1 MDKKQ
6 LIFHTKPIW
15 VVISHILK
23 SANSSEDENYNFTL
37 NAIKE
42 LSKPCV
48 LGFDA
53 AVCVAFDGD
62 INAPLSLELSK
73 SEKPVCFRIEE
84 SFVYGMW
91 DLIKEV
97 KNKFDEE
104 TAIKFMMSDFSDEL
118 RHMNSGTTEP
128 LQLIERYGAAAGHV
142 ELALELF
149 NKERIAYWAIRPD
162 SYDGLTYVTSF
173 YRRNWERPY
182 SLNELDFFDSLL
194 AFLSRAYS
202 LSSSP
207 DTWVSILAC
216 DLGVVHD
223 TKIRMW
229 EAYHYSLKTS
239 QDRELLAYINED
251 LENNS
256 VYIHEDT
263 VSDINHEI
271 MKLQLPNT
279 ISKPFI
285 MIISYHISNYVPSF
299 DSVWKR

>member
-1 MDKKQ
+1 MNKDLQK
-6 LIFHTKPIW
+6 LHAKPIW
-15 VVISHILK
+15 VVITHVLASV
-23 SANSSEDENYNFTL
+23 NSNEDESYKFIKK
-37 NAIKE
+37 AIEE
-42 LSKPCV
+42 LSKPCA

-62 INAPLSLELSK
+62 INNPLSLELSK
-73 SEKPVCFRIEE
+73 SENPVCFRIEE
-84 SFVYGMW
+84 SFIYGMW

-142 ELALELF
+142 ELALDLF
-149 NKERIAYWAIRPD
+149 NKEKIAYWAIRPD
-162 SYDGLTYVTSF
+162 SYDRLTYVTSF

-182 SLNELDFFDSLL
+182 SLDELDFFDSLL

-207 DTWVSILAC
+207 DTWVSILTC
-216 DLGVVHD
+216 DFGVMHD
-223 TKIRMW
+223 TKIRMR
-229 EAYHYSLKTS
+229 EAYHYSLKVS
-239 QDRELLAYINED
+239 QDCELLAYINED
-251 LENNS
+251 LANNS
-256 VYIHEDT
+256 MYLHEDI

-279 ISKPFI
+279 ISKPFLVV
-285 MIISYHISNYVPSF
+285 ISYHISNYVPSF